1 MFFLGKKG
9 YEGKQKSPENRTFK
23 LYVFRIKCLRYEFV
37 FPGERPHAHNNT
49 QASGSHF
56 IEPLVGHRGVP
67 EVILGAHHE
76 ISRGQVTGIKI
87 LLYQLAASL
96 GIRAKPSLTASLEI
110 ICLRVRT
117 SGHTATKILF
127 SFFSILLPFYLHISL
142 KITNFTMI

>member
-1 MFFLGKKG
+1 MCRPVFEQTARLSKMFFLGKKG

-23 LYVFRIKCLRYEFV
+23 LYVFRIKYLRYEFV

-87 LLYQLAASL
+87 LLYQLGRITRYQGKAQPD
-96 GIRAKPSLTASLEI
+96 RKP
-110 ICLRVRT
+110 
-117 SGHTATKILF
+117 
-127 SFFSILLPFYLHISL
+127 
-142 KITNFTMI
+142 